1 MEFPPTD
8 WFIFP
13 SVDFDTSPARS
24 PGELGVELMLQVR
37 PNGRVV
43 DHWRLAL
50 GGSRTVD
57 VEFQLT
63 SVVPAASELPSW
75 RLAWQIWPHEI
86 QIRRNMTSST
96 WVDLLELIEANEMQ
110 VSDSS
115 GSPVL
120 QSTVVSALKGL
131 QGKPVISAALRWAV
145 CVSAAEKLELQ
156 LQALPASASSLS
168 SKPIFKRYL
177 TLLLIILLFQ
187 ISLLIETAYFPK
199 FPWHWLL
206 CLMLFTILSVGRN

>member
-1 MEFPPTD
+1 MEFPPTE

-13 SVDFDTSPARS
+13 SVNFDTSSARN

-63 SVVPAASELPSW
+63 SVVPAASELPPW

-115 GSPVL
+115 GNPVP

-168 SKPIFKRYL
+168 SKPIFKRYQSFSSSL
-177 TLLLIILLFQ
+177 RF
-187 ISLLIETAYFPK
+187 SLLV
-199 FPWHWLL
+199 LL
-206 CLMLFTILSVGRN
+206 